1 MDAVQSLSKQ
11 RRIKM
16 LWPLLEDKMQTL
28 AFTHLNLLKSN
39 SSQDKMCI
47 PFWGGWYIMKLKN
60 NNTKTDS
67 HFLVA
72 KLVSK
77 YVIFL
82 RPTDNNNLI

>member
-1 MDAVQSLSKQ
+1 MF
-11 RRIKM
+11 
-16 LWPLLEDKMQTL
+16 WPLLEDKMQTL